1 MQLTN
6 PINNTNEA
14 SSNYKPGGN
23 TLLPPGPTH
32 LKVLPTAKKT
42 QNSDG
47 DGEQFEIEFQA
58 NNGITFKKWFC
69 HTRYNPEKKWQADQG
84 NGLLACIAQAVG
96 EHNLMSLTQLFGKW
110 FEADIILKDSNKL
123 KDDGSKF
130 QNNDFKIVR
139 SIQANNSTPSK
150 SAESSPW

>member
-23 TLLPPGPTH
+23 TLLPPGPTQ
-32 LKVLPTAKKT
+32 LKVLAAKKIP
-42 QNSDG
+42 NSDG
-47 DGEQFEIEFQA
+47 DGEQFEIDFQA
-58 NNGITFKKWFC
+58 KNGITFKKWLC
-69 HTRYNPEKKWQADQG
+69 HTRYSQDKTWQSDQG

-96 EHNLMSLTQLFGKW
+96 VSSLMNMTQLFGKW

-139 SIQANNSTPSK
+139 SIQANNSTTNKTSDM
-150 SAESSPW
+150 SGW